1 MTKKEAEIALSKAR
15 LVMQQ
20 GVQYKMYSTFQ
31 RSKSRG
37 GYGIEISYVSADIK
51 RLIVPK
57 FVTRIGY
64 GAGELAV
71 GLEELIINTD
81 EIDIA
86 DKAFYRSGLKKVHIN
101 AKECTIGNSAF
112 ALNMLLD
119 EVEISG
125 NTIGINESAFRYC
138 NIKCA
143 RLSNGL
149 KYMDSFVF
157 ANNDGMERLML
168 PDSLCNRDAVLFP
181 DDLAGL
187 CENNGKLSEVKL
199 SKGITAIG
207 MAMFSGCNSLDDIEL
222 HEGLKRIDKFAFEDC
237 SIRRIVI
244 PSTVEYMK
252 MSAFHDSMLEEL
264 VILSKDID
272 YSSIGEVI
280 YGSTQYLKLIKAP
293 KIILDNIMI
302 RGTDFKN
309 RVKFEVLE

>member
-101 AKECTIGNSAF
+101 AKKCTIGNSAF
-112 ALNMLLD
+112 ALNALLE

-125 NTIGINESAFRYC
+125 NIIGINESAFRC
-138 NIKCA
+138 SNIKHVS
-143 RLSNGL
+143 LSDGL

-157 ANNDGMERLML
+157 SANSGMESLIL

-181 DDLAGL
+181 DDLVGL
-187 CENNGKLSEVKL
+187 CQYNGKLREVKL
-199 SKGITAIG
+199 SKGMATIG
-207 MAMFSGCNSLDDIEL
+207 EAMFSGCKRLEDIEL
-222 HEGLKRIDKFAFEDC
+222 YEGLKRIDKFAFEDC
-237 SIRRIVI
+237 SIRKLVV
-244 PSTVEYMK
+244 PSTVECMK

-264 VILSKDID
+264 VILSKNVD
-272 YSSIGEVI
+272 YNSMGEVI
-280 YGSTQYLKLIKAP
+280 YGSMQYLRLIKAP
-293 KIILDNIMI
+293 KIILDNII
-302 RGTDFKN
+302 VRGTDFKN